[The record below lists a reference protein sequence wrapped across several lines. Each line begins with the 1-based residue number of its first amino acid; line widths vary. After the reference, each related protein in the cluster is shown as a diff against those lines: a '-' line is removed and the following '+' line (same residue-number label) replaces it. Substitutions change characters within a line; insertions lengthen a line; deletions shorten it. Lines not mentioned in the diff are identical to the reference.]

1 MFPKIWSANLF
12 MIKIYEAYNNKK
24 QCNTEPNKY
33 HSITSCGVP
42 IDFIIKDNKIKTVY
56 PLYQGL

>member
-1 MFPKIWSANLF
+1 